1 MRYWLPVLVYLTVI
15 FSLSAQPN
23 LRPPLQ
29 FRDSDKLFHLLEY
42 GGLGFL
48 LTRALRARLGVHPA
62 ITVAGAALALG
73 ALVGAA
79 DETFQRTIPGREP
92 SVLDWAADTAGVALA
107 QGVIL
112 WLARSG
118 RREARWL

>member
-23 LRPPLQ
+23 LTPPVR
-29 FRDSDKLFHLLEY
+29 FRNSDKFYHLLEY

-48 LTRALRARLGVHPA
+48 ITRALRASVATGPA
-62 ITVAGAALALG
+62 FAVAGAALALG
-73 ALVGAA
+73 SLVGAV
-79 DETFQRTIPGREP
+79 DEAFQRSIPGRA
-92 SVLDWAADTAGVALA
+92 SSASDWAADTAGVALA
-107 QGVIL
+107 QGLIL